1 MATLR
6 EKDIQLAIN
15 DVRRGAKL
23 REAAEQNNVGYGTLW
38 GRLYGATTPN
48 ERELR
53 YYRLSPDEESLL
65 ASWARNEE
73 ASARPPIKAQLTR
86 MAQ

>member
-6 EKDIQLAIN
+6 ENDIQSAIN
-15 DVRRGAKL
+15 NVRGGAKL

-38 GRLYGATTPN
+38 GRLHGATTPN

-53 YYRLSPDEESLL
+53 HRRLSPNEESLL
-65 ASWARNEE
+65 AS
-73 ASARPPIKAQLTR
+73 
-86 MAQ
+86 